1 MRISIVELYKF
12 EKFCNYNMNSGS
24 VKKSTILNA
33 DLERVWSKISKI
45 TKLDWVQGQKSTKFL
60 GEKKSGIG
68 AKRLISFEDGTDVE
82 EHIVGWKPKE
92 YFSYIAVSGLP
103 LDGYHATISIE
114 KNKLKSVKI
123 TWESYFASKS
133 NKNEFEE
140 FIVFLSNFYTQ
151 SLKNLK
157 KRF

>member
-1 MRISIVELYKF
+1 
-12 EKFCNYNMNSGS
+12 MNLGS
-24 VKKSTILNA
+24 VKKSVIVNA
-33 DLERVWSKISKI
+33 DLEKVWLKISKI
-45 TKLDWVQGQKSTKFL
+45 TKLDWLEGQKSTKFL
-60 GEKKSGIG
+60 GERKSGIG
-68 AKRLISFEDGTDVE
+68 SKRLISFEDGSDVE
-82 EHIVGWKPKE
+82 EYIVGWKPKE

-103 LDGYHATISIE
+103 LDAYHATISIE

-140 FIVFLSNFYTQ
+140 FIVFLSNFYAQ

-157 KRF
+157 NEF